1 MTEIATGE
9 LFTASGPSGAV
20 EVAGQ
25 DSEIVAVPDAI
36 VFVPVAEPEMRV
48 RYSIVNSDTAN
59 FPVTDP
65 ESIRLFYEGIFSAR
79 IAKVKRKTA
88 DIFKQ
93 LKNLHFADQ

>member
-25 DSEIVAVPDAI
+25 DGEVVAVPDAV
-36 VFVPVAEPEMRV
+36 VFVPAAEPEMRL

-59 FPVTDP
+59 SPVTDP
-65 ESIRLFYEGIFSAR
+65 QSIRPFNEDIYSAR

-88 DIFKQ
+88 DVYKQ

>member
-1 MTEIATGE
+1 MTEISTGE
-9 LFTASGPSGAV
+9 VFTASGPSGAV

-25 DSEIVAVPDAI
+25 ESEVVAVPDAI
-36 VFVPVAEPEMRV
+36 IFVPVAEPEMRV

-59 FPVTDP
+59 SPVTAP
-65 ESIRLFYEGIFSAR
+65 ESIRLSYEGIFSAR

>member
-25 DSEIVAVPDAI
+25 ESEVVAVPDAI
-36 VFVPVAEPEMRV
+36 IFVPVAEPEMRV

-59 FPVTDP
+59 SSVNAP
-65 ESIRLFYEGIFSAR
+65 ESIRLSYEGIFSAR

>member
-1 MTEIATGE
+1 
-9 LFTASGPSGAV
+9 
-20 EVAGQ
+20 
-25 DSEIVAVPDAI
+25 
-36 VFVPVAEPEMRV
+36 MRV

-59 FPVTDP
+59 SSVTAP
-65 ESIRLFYEGIFSAR
+65 ESIRLSYEGIFSAR

>member
-20 EVAGQ
+20 EV
-25 DSEIVAVPDAI
+25 VAVPDAI

-59 FPVTDP
+59 SSVTAP
-65 ESIRLFYEGIFSAR
+65 ESIRLSYEGIFSAR